1 MSIDFKTNQNSTTQF
16 ISPEM
21 ISLLLGKEKINDVDS
36 LLESVSKSQK
46 NLIDLSQNSKPVKD
60 AYSNSLTSTG
70 TEDKV
75 ESFTNYGFTN
85 DTLNWWLW
93 LALYND
99 SWVFRKVIDKPSQDM
114 VRCGITLDLDS
125 DKEKDVYNILKKL
138 QTQLIEIN
146 QWGALFGGSIG
157 VVMFDTLSD
166 EDYSKPLNV
175 KKIKNA
181 KNIKIYVTDR
191 WYGVSIT
198 NQETVA
204 NMNSIDF
211 GKPKEYSITFADGKS
226 LNVHHDYILR
236 YEHRVAP
243 KLVKNGQL
251 QGWGYAEGC
260 HVINELS
267 RDDKLKSAITSL
279 INKALIEVIKMS
291 GMRGVFMGADSDN
304 EQQLR
309 KRLEMVNWAR
319 SFNSLT
325 FLDKDDEYQEHSF
338 SGLTGLSD
346 LLETNMWLVAAA
358 VDMPGILFGELK
370 GGLSQETEALE
381 RYDEVIQNKC
391 EAYYRP
397 VLEKLIYL
405 IYKMLDIKK
414 PVSFTFNSLQ
424 AKKHDK
430 EKMEG
435 LKAFI
440 DLLSTILG
448 DGAITTQQ
456 YAKALINYTKNG
468 VIDFDISEED
478 IEKLKD
484 KTEEEMEDIDLNED
498 LDKEKTSTKS
508 KDSKPFLRIFKKR

>member
-1 MSIDFKTNQNSTTQF
+1 MSIDFKTNQGSTTSF
-16 ISPEM
+16 ISPET
-21 ISLLLGKEKINDVDS
+21 IQLLLSKNNDSPASLLDS
-36 LLESVSKSQK
+36 VSENQKKLLEVSK
-46 NLIDLSQNSKPVKD
+46 NSKPVQD
-60 AYSNSLTSTG
+60 AYSNTLTSTG
-70 TEDKV
+70 TADKV

-99 SWVFRKVIDKPSQDM
+99 SWVFRKVIDKPSQDV
-114 VRCGITLDLDS
+114 VRTGITLNLDN
-125 DKEKDVYNILKKL
+125 KKKQDVYDILTKL
-138 QTQLIEIN
+138 QSQLIEIN
-146 QWGALFGGSIG
+146 QWGALFGGSVG
-157 VVMFDTLSD
+157 VMMFDTISD
-166 EDYSKPLNV
+166 DDYSKPLNI
-175 KKIKNA
+175 KKLKNA

-198 NQETVA
+198 NQDTVSS
-204 NMNSIDF
+204 MNSIDF
-211 GKPKEYSITFADGKS
+211 GKPKQYAITFANGKT
-226 LNVHHDYILR
+226 LQVHHDYILR
-236 YEHRVAP
+236 YEHRTAP

-319 SFNSLT
+319 NFNSLT

-338 SGLTGLSD
+338 SGLSGLSD

-391 EAYYRP
+391 DTYYRP
-397 VLEKLIYL
+397 VLEKLL
-405 IYKMLDIKK
+405 HVIYKMLEIKE

-435 LKAFI
+435 LKEFV
-440 DLLSTILG
+440 DLLSQMLG
-448 DGAITTQQ
+448 DGAITTSQ
-456 YAKALINYTKNG
+456 YAKALLNYSKNG
-468 VIDFDISEED
+468 IIDFDISDED

-484 KTEEEMEDIDLNED
+484 KTEEEMESIDLDED
-498 LDKEKTSTKS
+498 LKKEKETKT
-508 KDSKPFLRIFKKR
+508 KDSKPFLKFLKKG